1 MGYEFLAHT
10 AEIGVRAW
18 GKDLPEAFAEAA
30 RGMFAVMYETDSVGE
45 TLVRRVEVSAP
56 DPEALLV
63 EWLNALLYQ
72 ATVDHAVFGR
82 FDVAVEPPK
91 DGGEWRLRAAIYGE
105 PVDPKRHQFGLEVKA
120 ATYHGLRVQTA
131 NGRAEV
137 EVILDV

>member
-18 GKDLPEAFAEAA
+18 GKDLAEAFAEAA
-30 RGMFAVMYETDSVGE
+30 RGMFAVMYEADSVGE
-45 TLVRRVEVSAP
+45 ALVRQVEVSAP

-63 EWLNALLYQ
+63 EWLNALLYR

-82 FDVAVEPPK
+82 FDVTVEPPK
-91 DGGEWRLRAAIYGE
+91 DGGEWRLKATVYGE
-105 PVDPKRHQFGLEVKA
+105 PVDPNRHRFGLEVKA

-131 NGRAEV
+131 DGRAEV
-137 EVILDV
+137 QVILDV